1 MVLVVVL
8 VAVLVVLLSAV
19 LVVLL
24 SVVLMVLLLMV
35 LVVQKKVD
43 LLLYYLAPR
52 FLVQKKVKTPT
63 KS

>member
-1 MVLVVVL
+1 MVL
-8 VAVLVVLLSAV
+8 
-19 LVVLL
+19 
-24 SVVLMVLLLMV
+24 

-52 FLVQKKVKTPT
+52 FLVQKKVQKTPT